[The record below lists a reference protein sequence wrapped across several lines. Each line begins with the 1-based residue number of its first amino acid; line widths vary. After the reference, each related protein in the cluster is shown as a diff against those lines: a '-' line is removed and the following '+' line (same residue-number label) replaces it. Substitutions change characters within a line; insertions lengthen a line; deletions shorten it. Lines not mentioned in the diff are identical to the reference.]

1 MIVKM
6 KKLSLFAMLS
16 DREALLHELMLLG
29 CVEVIPQ
36 SEKLLDPSL
45 SESLSRVNAPEQ
57 DYRNLHSK
65 ATAALGI
72 LNRYAP
78 AKSSIFAP
86 RREVGAEELFS
97 DELVCRTKKVIL
109 RIEEHQNRIA
119 TLQAEASRLE
129 ALKLSLEPWKSN
141 KMTLNFLG
149 TENVRV
155 MAGTT
160 LPSVTAEVLREEL
173 AKVAEEF
180 EVFPI
185 NSDRE
190 QNYIIVI
197 FHKAVESEVMSVL
210 RNLSFSR
217 VVFGSLKGTAEENIE
232 EIEAQLASIKR
243 EISEET
249 EKIKELSSH
258 RADIELCIDSLA
270 QEISKIDAAQK
281 LLGTESVFYL
291 EGWVTAPDE
300 KRVTDLL
307 LKYTCAFEF
316 ADPAP
321 EDYPDVPIKLKNNR
335 LTEPLT
341 MVTEMYSLPAYEGID
356 PNPLIMPFFSVFF
369 GIMYGDMGYGI
380 VLLILGILAKTK
392 LKPRGVLNYMTGLL
406 IICGVTT
413 ILAGAAFGSFF
424 GNAIPIVTEM
434 LGLGEKD
441 PLLAL
446 RLIDPMTDP
455 LKLLVGSL
463 IIGAIQII
471 VGMAIKA
478 YMLIRDGKPLDALF
492 DVGSWWLLFAGI
504 AVGALKGVWWV
515 AIAGVAALVLTQ
527 GRNKPTIPGKII
539 GGIASL
545 YDITGYFGDI
555 LSYARL
561 MALVLATSV
570 IGSVI
575 NLLGSLTGNI
585 ILFAVIFIAGHGFS
599 MAINIIGTYV
609 HSARLQYLEYFGKF
623 YIDGGKAF
631 RPLKVDTKYVEVK

>member
-6 KKLSLFAMLS
+6 RKLSLFAMLS

-36 SEKLLDPSL
+36 SEKLVDPSL
-45 SESLSRVNAPEQ
+45 SELLSKVNAPER
-57 DYRNLHSK
+57 DYRNLYSK

-78 AKSSIFAP
+78 AKSGIFAP

-97 DELVCRTKKVIL
+97 DELICRTRDVVL
-109 RIEEHQNRIA
+109 RLEAHQSKI
-119 TLQAEASRLE
+119 TSLQAEASRLE
-129 ALKLSLEPWKSN
+129 ALKLSLMPWKSN
-141 KMTLNFLG
+141 KLTLDFSG

-160 LPSVTAEVLREEL
+160 LPSISAEVLREEL
-173 AKVAEEF
+173 SKVAEEF
-180 EVFPI
+180 EVFSVS
-185 NSDRE
+185 SDRE
-190 QNYIIVI
+190 QNYIIVF
-197 FHKAVESEVMSVL
+197 FHKDVESEILPAL
-210 RNLSFSR
+210 RSLSFSR
-217 VVFGSLKGTAEENIE
+217 VVFSSLKGAAEENIE
-232 EIEAQLASIKR
+232 EIERQLASIKR
-243 EISEET
+243 EISAET
-249 EKIKELSSH
+249 DKIKELSHH
-258 RADIELCIDSLA
+258 RGDIELCIDSLN
-270 QEISKIDAAQK
+270 QELSKIDTAQR

-291 EGWVTAPDE
+291 EGWVTAPEE
-300 KRVTDLL
+300 KRVADLL

-316 ADPAP
+316 TDPAA
-321 EDYPDVPIKLKNNR
+321 EEYADVPIKLKNNK

-356 PNPLIMPFFSVFF
+356 PNPLIMPFFSIFF

-478 YMLIRDGKPLDALF
+478 YMLIETASR
-492 DVGSWWLLFAGI
+492 
-504 AVGALKGVWWV
+504 
-515 AIAGVAALVLTQ
+515 LT
-527 GRNKPTIPGKII
+527 P
-539 GGIASL
+539 
-545 YDITGYFGDI
+545 Y
-555 LSYARL
+555 
-561 MALVLATSV
+561 
-570 IGSVI
+570 
-575 NLLGSLTGNI
+575 
-585 ILFAVIFIAGHGFS
+585 
-599 MAINIIGTYV
+599 
-609 HSARLQYLEYFGKF
+609 
-623 YIDGGKAF
+623 
-631 RPLKVDTKYVEVK
+631 